1 MEESSDGQGRWGQGE
16 KGWPS
21 SWNCGFLFESF
32 LQVLFFFFQTSL
44 NTWAW
49 SWGQCFK
56 ALRILYRPISKSE
69 WQFTKIRSVSLY
81 SSVFCFCLRAT
92 VISLPPPPLLPPTW
106 YSIPRKTHSQ
116 SHLFCLKKK
125 KRDCAN
131 FFQSRHSWHGLHWS
145 RGS

>member
-16 KGWPS
+16 KGWQS

-32 LQVLFFFFQTSL
+32 LQLLIFFWNITEYFSVELWPMFQSAEDFISL
-44 NTWAW
+44 HFQKWVTIHENLV
-49 SWGQCFK
+49 CF
-56 ALRILYRPISKSE
+56 Y
-69 WQFTKIRSVSLY
+69 
-81 SSVFCFCLRAT
+81 VFFCLLLLFTRH
-92 VISLPPPPLLPPTW
+92 SYFFPPHSPPTW